1 MAEAARCLKRRER
14 EPSDE
19 HRRCATASS
28 AVRQRGVPSRRQP
41 VRRHATNRPM
51 RKQRALAMNAL
62 ARLTFDMRGGRKWAK
77 PACGRPLDGRVR
89 HLAEKRHIRPCAQQG
104 DCAATGKCVDVHE
117 RHSVR
122 DLDERGNSELHCP
135 GKTCMSSAFGWT
147 CREWRY
153 LRWPPQDGH
162 PRRTAFRLLR
172 ARRLEGGGEAASAV
186 PLRLARPRLKAFC
199 LPGVSKV
206 LVPCRLKVA
215 RDERRGAGAV
225 AVSAAR
231 SGRIAMLRFTTTV
244 TAHFCSRTRGP
255 NV

>member
-1 MAEAARCLKRRER
+1 
-14 EPSDE
+14 
-19 HRRCATASS
+19 
-28 AVRQRGVPSRRQP
+28 
-41 VRRHATNRPM
+41 
-51 RKQRALAMNAL
+51 
-62 ARLTFDMRGGRKWAK
+62 MRGGRKWAK
-77 PACGRPLDGRVR
+77 PACGRPLEGRVR

-147 CREWRY
+147 CRELRY

-255 NV
+255 NVEVSGGLKAAKQALGRPLDRRVRAQRNSKSRACKRRHTAAARSGALLFTHASTRAATWSEVGKFAPA